1 MKQFSQAFYDK
12 GSMRLLLCLLLFI
25 AHLSPFAQSS
35 KYDRSKEIGL
45 LGGTAYYIGELNPYK
60 HFGGTL
66 RGAGGFSYRNNHSKR
81 WTTRASFLYGSV
93 EAFDSASDDPWQ
105 KNRNL
110 NFRNR
115 FVEVSLQG
123 ELNFFPY
130 QIGSDQKISPYL
142 FAGIAYFQMN
152 PEGYYKGNWYPLQPL
167 GTEGQGM
174 PGMEAKY
181 KTGGMSVPAGFGLK
195 VNLFA
200 IFGAS
205 IEWGVR
211 RTWTDYFDDVSGAY
225 ANPALLEDRNG
236 QLAARFADQSLI
248 KERAEN
254 SNAGLMRGDPGRKD
268 LYFFVM
274 ASLNMRIDKK
284 ATSCWEGKTWTR

>member
-1 MKQFSQAFYDK
+1 MKQFLKAFFDYN
-12 GSMRLLLCLLLFI
+12 SMRSLACMTLLF
-25 AHLSPFAQSS
+25 LSLSATSQSS

-45 LGGTAYYIGELNPYK
+45 LGGTSYYIGELNPYK

-66 RGAGGFSYRNNHSKR
+66 HGAGGISYRNNHSKR
-81 WTTRASFLYGSV
+81 VTTKVSFLYGSI
-93 EAFDSASDDPWQ
+93 ESWDSASNDPWQ

-115 FVEVSLQG
+115 FVEGSIQG

-130 QIGSDQKISPYL
+130 QIGSDQWISPYL
-142 FAGIAYFQMN
+142 FAGIAYYQMN

-174 PGMEAKY
+174 PGMDAKY
-181 KTGGMSVPAGFGLK
+181 KTGGLAVPAGFGLK
-195 VNLFA
+195 MNLFA

-211 RTWTDYFDDVSGAY
+211 RTWTDYFDDVSGVY
-225 ANPALLEDRNG
+225 ANPGMLEDRNG
-236 QLAARFADQSLI
+236 PLASRFADQSLV
-248 KERAEN
+248 KERADGT
-254 SNAGLMRGDPGRKD
+254 NAGLMRGDPGRKD

-284 ATSCWEGKTWTR
+284 ATSCWEGKTW

>member
-1 MKQFSQAFYDK
+1 
-12 GSMRLLLCLLLFI
+12 MRLLVCLFLFI
-25 AHLSPFAQSS
+25 AHLSSLAQSS

-66 RGAGGFSYRNNHSKR
+66 HGAGGISYRNNHSKR
-81 WTTRASFLYGSV
+81 WTTKASFLYGSV
-93 EAFDSASDDPWQ
+93 EAFDSASEDPWQ

-115 FVEVSLQG
+115 FMEVSLQG

-130 QIGSDQKISPYL
+130 QIGSDQRISPYL
-142 FAGIAYFQMN
+142 FAGISYFQMN

-236 QLAARFADQSLI
+236 QLAARFADQSFI
-248 KERAEN
+248 KERADG